1 MSLRADDS
9 QEPTYSG
16 VFDSQRTDAYLKA
29 ETQKS
34 INKKNNSWVL

>member
-16 VFDSQRTDAYLKA
+16 VFDSQRTDAY
-29 ETQKS
+29 ETY
-34 INKKNNSWVL
+34 LH